1 MKRLQLALALHNH
14 QPVGNFDWVLED
26 LYRDSY
32 LPMVERLDAHP
43 RIRVALHYSGFLLEW
58 LRERHPD
65 LVERIA
71 ALVARGQV
79 EVLGGGYFEPVLPA
93 IPDRDK
99 AHQLTR
105 LRDTV
110 EELFG
115 HRPTGLWLAERVW
128 EASLARPL
136 AEAGYAYTI
145 LDDSH
150 FEKAG
155 LPAEALYQA
164 HLTEEQGHAL
174 VVLASGSPMRY
185 LIPWRSVEE
194 CLQYFRETAS
204 EEPRLVL
211 MGDDGEKFGGW
222 PTTARLCWEEG
233 WVDRFFSAIEDASD
247 WLQMVLPGE
256 YVATHAARGPV
267 YLPSGS
273 YPEMLRWS
281 GGFWRNFTARYPEVN
296 AMHKKMLR
304 VSSLVAAAGSPAG
317 AVTDLLRG
325 QANDAYWHGVFGG
338 VYLPHL
344 RRSVWQSLLAAERAV
359 SPATGGLRTEL
370 SDYDFDG
377 NCEVLLESP
386 LQNAYL
392 APAAG
397 GAVVE
402 WDVQGKN
409 AVDCLARREEPYH
422 QRLRD
427 GGAGGVKP
435 LEEPLRVRETG
446 LEKRLHYDL
455 RRRLIFQAYLVAP
468 SATVGKAMRSRQREL
483 GGFAA
488 GAFELKRAASMERV
502 ERLRLGGRALRI
514 RMTKSFHVDQAGPEL
529 ELRLTLESEGGP
541 VDALLVVESNLGLLG
556 AVGEGSVG
564 GQPLDQAVDL
574 GERMEVALS
583 QPKAGLE
590 YRLRLGKGGRAWYYP
605 VETVNNSDS
614 GYERIVQGGCLLAVH
629 RVRLGEGVARFR
641 YRLRSLA

>member
-1 MKRLQLALALHNH
+1 MKRLHLALALHNH
-14 QPVGNFDWVLED
+14 QPVGNFGWVLED

-32 LPMVERLDAHP
+32 LPMLGCLEAHP
-43 RIRVALHYSGFLLEW
+43 RIRVALHYSGFLLDW
-58 LRERHPD
+58 LREHHPD
-65 LVERIA
+65 LVERVA

-110 EELFG
+110 EECFG
-115 HRPTGLWLAERVW
+115 RRPTGLWLAERVW
-128 EASLARPL
+128 EPSLARPL
-136 AEAGYAYTI
+136 AEAGYRYTI

-155 LPAEALYQA
+155 LPPEALFQP
-164 HLTEEQGHAL
+164 HLTEEQGHPL
-174 VVLASGSPMRY
+174 TLLATGSRMRY

-204 EEPRLVL
+204 EEARLVL

-233 WVDRFFSAIEDASD
+233 WVDRFFSAVEDASD
-247 WLQMVLPGE
+247 WLEVVLPGE
-256 YVATHAARGPV
+256 YVASRSVPGPV

-281 GGFWRNFTARYPEVN
+281 GGFWRNFIARYPEVN

-304 VSSLVAAAGSPAG
+304 VSGRVAAAGSPAG

-344 RRSVWQSLLAAERAV
+344 RRSVWRSLLAAERAV
-359 SPATGGLRTEL
+359 SPSSGGLRTEI
-370 SDYDFDG
+370 SDYDLDG
-377 NCEVLLESP
+377 SCEVLLESP

-402 WDVQGKN
+402 WDVHGRN
-409 AVDCLARREEPYH
+409 AADCMARREEPYH
-422 QRLRD
+422 QRLRE
-427 GGAGGVKP
+427 GGSGGVKP
-435 LEEPLRVRETG
+435 LEEPLRVHEEG
-446 LEKRLHYDL
+446 LEKRLHYDR

-468 SATVGKAMRSRQREL
+468 GATVGKALRSRLREL
-483 GGFAA
+483 GDFAA
-488 GAFELKRAASMERV
+488 GPFDLRRQRSMERV
-502 ERLRLGGRALRI
+502 EQLRAGGRPLRVRMVKSI
-514 RMTKSFHVDQAGPEL
+514 RLDPLSPEL
-529 ELRLTLESEGGP
+529 ELRVELKSEGGP
-541 VDALLVVESNLGLLG
+541 VEALLVVESNLALAG
-556 AVGEGSVG
+556 AIGDGSVG
-564 GQPLDQAVDL
+564 GRPLERAADL
-574 GERMEVALS
+574 GEREEVVLN
-583 QPKAGLE
+583 QPAAGLE
-590 YRLRLGKGGRAWYYP
+590 YRLRLPKGGRAWYYP
-605 VETVNNSDS
+605 VETVNNSES
-614 GYERIVQGGCLLAVH
+614 GYERIVQGACLLAVH
-629 RVRLGEGVARFR
+629 RVRLGEGGARFR